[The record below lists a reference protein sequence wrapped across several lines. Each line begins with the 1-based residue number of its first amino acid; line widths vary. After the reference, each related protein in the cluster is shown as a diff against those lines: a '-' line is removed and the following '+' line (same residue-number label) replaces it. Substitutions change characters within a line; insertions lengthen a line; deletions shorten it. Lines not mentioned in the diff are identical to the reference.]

1 MKQGMKK
8 HARNRGMR
16 MKAEIIAVG
25 TELLLGQIV
34 NTNAQ
39 YLAEQCAGIGIDV
52 YFQTVVGDNVE
63 RIASAM
69 DIASRRADVVLCT
82 GGLGPT
88 MDDLTR
94 DALGRHTGAELVMDD
109 DGLRRIET
117 YFAERGTAML
127 ESNRRQALTLAGA
140 DVLPN
145 DAGMAVGTALRHEG
159 KLYLLLPGPPREMK
173 VMFERYARGWL
184 RAKMDGEQPLFSKSL
199 KFAGIGESGLEHA
212 LLDLIEGQRDPTIAP
227 YAKEG
232 EVMIRLTTRAGSE
245 TEAHAKMA
253 ATEAEIRRRV
263 GDHLY
268 ADEDVSLDLVVV
280 RQLSE
285 RGLTLAAAESCTG
298 GLFADM
304 VTSHPGSSASFAGGV
319 VSYTNEAKQSLLGVP
334 AALLSGEGAPGAV
347 SAETAAAMA
356 EGARERLG
364 TTFAVSFTGVAGPS
378 PAEGKPAGLVYLGVA
393 EEGKR
398 TEVRELKLSGGRDI
412 VKLRACRA
420 AFYELWKRLK
430 QQK

>member
-1 MKQGMKK
+1 
-8 HARNRGMR
+8 

-39 YLAEQCAGIGIDV
+39 FLAERCAGLGIDV

-63 RIASAM
+63 RIRSALR
-69 DIASRRADVVLCT
+69 IASERADVIICT

-88 MDDLTR
+88 LDDVTR
-94 DALGRHTGAELVMDD
+94 DALGEHVGAELVIDE
-109 DGLRRIET
+109 DGLRKIEAF
-117 YFAERGTAML
+117 FAERGIVMV

-145 DAGMAVGTALRHEG
+145 DTGMAVGTALRRDG
-159 KLYLLLPGPPREMK
+159 KLYVLLPGPPREL
-173 VMFERYARGWL
+173 VPMFERYAIPWL
-184 RAKMDGEQPLFSKSL
+184 RGSMNETLPLYSKSL

-212 LLDLIEGQRDPTIAP
+212 LIDLIEKQTDPTIAP

-232 EVMIRLTTRAGSE
+232 EVMIRLTSRAS
-245 TEAHAKMA
+245 TEAEALAKMA
-253 ATEAEIRRRV
+253 DVEAEIRRRV

-268 ADEDVSLDLVVV
+268 AEEDVSLDAVVV
-280 RQLSE
+280 RLLRE
-285 RGLTLAAAESCTG
+285 RGATLAAAESCTG

-304 VTSHPGSSASFAGGV
+304 VTSHSGSSEAFAGGV
-319 VSYTNEAKQSLLGVP
+319 VCYTNAVKQALLGVP
-334 AALLSGEGAPGAV
+334 AALLAGDGAPGAV

-356 EGARERLG
+356 EGARSRLG
-364 TTFAVSFTGVAGPS
+364 TTLAVAFTGVAGPG
-378 PAEGKPAGLVYLGVA
+378 PADGKPAGLVYLGIA
-393 EEGKR
+393 EEGR
-398 TEVRELKLSGGRDI
+398 PTEVRELKLSGSREI

-420 AFYELWKRLK
+420 GFYELWKRLK
-430 QQK
+430 Q